1 MAHSDT
7 NEIYLET
14 YVLQQDMRI
23 RMPKFILTNL
33 GAQKG
38 KTKFD
43 IYLDVATQELVL
55 RKHDEESET

>member
-23 RMPKFILTNL
+23 RMQKSILTNL

>member
-14 YVLQQDMRI
+14 YVLQQDVRI
-23 RMPKFILTNL
+23 RMPKSILTNL